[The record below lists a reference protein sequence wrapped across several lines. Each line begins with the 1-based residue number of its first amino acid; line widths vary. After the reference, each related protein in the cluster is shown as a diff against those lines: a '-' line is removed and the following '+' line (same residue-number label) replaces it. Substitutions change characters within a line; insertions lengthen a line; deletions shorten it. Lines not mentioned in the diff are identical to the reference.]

1 MLVSTIEDCL
11 LVKPFEVLLLGLTHP
26 TFLLQIHTL
35 NNCPLVIINNEPVRN
50 HYNTMFSFKFL
61 ILPCIIIN
69 QLLTGTLCMLFR
81 PRHFACQSC
90 FVYRSYPHHL
100 LGSWS
105 NGTWT
110 LYSLYHIIIIFI
122 GCFILTKN
130 NK

>member
-26 TFLLQIHTL
+26 TFLLQFHTL

-100 LGSWS
+100 LKRNMNIVLPLSYY
-105 NGTWT
+105 NY
-110 LYSLYHIIIIFI
+110 LHRLFHID
-122 GCFILTKN
+122 K
-130 NK
+130 KQ